1 MKPALAEN
9 VEEKERKHGGERKSH
24 NNLCPDSQHG
34 AKLPTRRPWLQ
45 APPKSTRQECS
56 QPGHP
61 GPVCP
66 RARSGAPGRN
76 PPLEVSFAGG
86 TSHFEGSP
94 SGSQARS
101 AHCSLFQSCL
111 WPSILLPWYFTHQ
124 IDLIMVLKLKGT
136 TWILVTLTYTR
147 YFPCYI
153 CKQEPSGFSY
163 HCYFSKA
170 AQSNFPG
177 TDIKFCS
184 MDASV
189 CGYRDVY
196 AYEEFLQNN

>member
-9 VEEKERKHGGERKSH
+9 VEEKERKHGEKRKSH
-24 NNLCPDSQHG
+24 DNLCPDSQHG

-45 APPKSTRQECS
+45 DSPTSTRQECS
-56 QPGHP
+56 QPWP
-61 GPVCP
+61 PWP
-66 RARSGAPGRN
+66 R
-76 PPLEVSFAGG
+76 VSQ
-86 TSHFEGSP
+86 GSFWCTRQKP
-94 SGSQARS
+94 SPGSQFCWKHLPFWRF
-101 AHCSLFQSCL
+101 SLWKTSQEHPLLPLSVL
-111 WPSILLPWYFTHQ
+111 PLTILLPWYFTHQ
-124 IDLIMVLKLKGT
+124 IELIMVLKLKGT
-136 TWILVTLTYTR
+136 TWILVTLTYTC
-147 YFPCYI
+147 YFPCYV

-184 MDASV
+184 MNASV